1 MKEILKELMKYFI
14 TKGAIVTKD
23 LQNYHFCASRF
34 AAFIVPFYAPKE
46 KGFLKKF
53 KGNLYFCKTFG
64 NILEFVYRNLL
75 LIIIFTVLNINR
87 FQIMKTLTRTK
98 KKHIS

>member
-14 TKGAIVTKD
+14 TKGAVVTKD

-53 KGNLYFCKTFG
+53 KGNLYFSGSYKTIFVKH
-64 NILEFVYRNLL
+64 LEISSNLSIAICYL
-75 LIIIFTVLNINR
+75 LSFL
-87 FQIMKTLTRTK
+87 LC
-98 KKHIS
+98 